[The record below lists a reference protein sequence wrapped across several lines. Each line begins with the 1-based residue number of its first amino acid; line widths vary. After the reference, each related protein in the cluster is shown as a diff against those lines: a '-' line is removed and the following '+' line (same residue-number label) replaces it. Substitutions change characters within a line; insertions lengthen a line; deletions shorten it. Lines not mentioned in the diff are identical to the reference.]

1 MGQAR
6 PGPNADLA
14 TSPFEA
20 PRYPTNVL
28 QGSGPQALILPNPRA
43 LYPPV
48 CKVYDEPALWE
59 GEELTRTV
67 YETFDGRPRAVNSGQ
82 RSVLVCFA
90 LQCSKAKQS
99 ANQKFPRTLCFD
111 PCSEVTVFQPTH
123 PSRYMGP
130 VSIQSPSAGAI
141 SCLVLAWLSEKLTVS
156 VAVQCMSG
164 RVSKQNIALSESGMG
179 SGSCGSFP
187 KRTSWPRH
195 CLSRLYHNNWM

>member
-6 PGPNADLA
+6 PEPNADLA

-20 PRYPTNVL
+20 PRCPTNVL

-59 GEELTRTV
+59 GEELPRTV

-90 LQCSKAKQS
+90 LQWQQGKAI
-99 ANQKFPRTLCFD
+99 C
-111 PCSEVTVFQPTH
+111 E
-123 PSRYMGP
+123 
-130 VSIQSPSAGAI
+130 
-141 SCLVLAWLSEKLTVS
+141 
-156 VAVQCMSG
+156 
-164 RVSKQNIALSESGMG
+164 
-179 SGSCGSFP
+179 P
-187 KRTSWPRH
+187 KVPK
-195 CLSRLYHNNWM
+195 NFMF